1 MGHIVWGDHS
11 LPYRVVGWFTPDY
24 RSLAEGFS
32 ANCVEVNAP
41 HHLFELDSLPDWCT
55 HAKPVVLRSAMQ
67 RYPGHRIILMDV
79 DCLLRGPI
87 HALARSTADLSFY
100 LNVKRREGERARGHA
115 SSRVMSIA
123 PNAGVLE
130 FLKSWDHWNAAISS
144 KGDEQG
150 LLAAFGQ
157 ASNLLYQPL
166 DILYAGRELEDAPD
180 NAVIVHQSATQDTT
194 GGRMRR
200 WFKRSRRQAGITRRQ
215 AA

>member
-1 MGHIVWGDHS
+1 
-11 LPYRVVGWFTPDY
+11 
-24 RSLAEGFS
+24 
-32 ANCVEVNAP
+32 
-41 HHLFELDSLPDWCT
+41 
-55 HAKPVVLRSAMQ
+55 VVLRSAMQ

>member
-24 RSLAEGFS
+24 RALAEGFS
-32 ANCVEVNAP
+32 ANCTEVNAP
-41 HHLFELDSLPDWCT
+41 HHLFELDSLPEWTT
-55 HAKPVVLRSAMQ
+55 HAKPFVLRSAMQ
-67 RYPGHRIILMDV
+67 RYPGHRLILMDV

-87 HALARSTADLSFY
+87 HALAHSTADLSFF

-123 PNAGVLE
+123 PNAAVLE
-130 FLKSWDHWNAAISS
+130 FLKSWENWNAAIAS

-150 LLAAFGQ
+150 LLAAFSG
-157 ASNLLYQPL
+157 ASSLLYQPL
-166 DILYAGRELEDAPD
+166 DVRYAGRELEDAPE
-180 NAVIVHQSATQDTT
+180 NAVIVHQSATQDTKA
-194 GGRMRR
+194 GRMRR
-200 WFKRSRRQAGITRRQ
+200 WFKSRRRQAGITRR

>member
-24 RSLAEGFS
+24 RPLAEGFS

-87 HALARSTADLSFY
+87 HALAHSTADLSFY

-130 FLKSWDHWNAAISS
+130 FLKSWDNWNAAIAS

-200 WFKRSRRQAGITRRQ
+200 WFKRSRRQAGITRR